1 VTDDKGRPCVL
12 LLTPGNT
19 SDHKAALAC
28 LEAMPPSRYM
38 IADKG
43 YDSAALRQWL
53 VHRGTEPVIPPRVN
67 RKVQYAYS
75 KALYKTRNVIERSF
89 GRLKDYRRIATRFDR
104 NVHAYFA
111 ALCIAAAVI
120 WWI

>member
-1 VTDDKGRPCVL
+1 
-12 LLTPGNT
+12 
-19 SDHKAALAC
+19 
-28 LEAMPPSRYM
+28 MPPSRYM

-53 VHRGTEPVIPPRVN
+53 VDRGTEPVIPPRVN
-67 RKVQYAYS
+67 RKVQYTCN
-75 KALYKTRNVIERSF
+75 KTLYKTRNVIERSF